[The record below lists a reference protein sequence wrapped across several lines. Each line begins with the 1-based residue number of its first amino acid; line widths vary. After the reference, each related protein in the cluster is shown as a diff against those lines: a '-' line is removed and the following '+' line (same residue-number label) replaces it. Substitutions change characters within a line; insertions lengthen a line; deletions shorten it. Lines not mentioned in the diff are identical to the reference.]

1 MSEIAFTGERA
12 ESRPRSYDPASA
24 WDEPDARLLN
34 GGPRVAPAL
43 PLDCFG
49 TCGPWLAA
57 VAASRGAPV
66 DYVAAP
72 MLAFVAGIVG
82 AAREVRI
89 RPNWTEQLILWVAS
103 VGNPSSGKSPA
114 LAALKRAAARI
125 EREEAGDAEARRG
138 EYEARK
144 IEAEALREKWE
155 QNAKEAA
162 KNNRAAAPMPAEAQ
176 EPPEPTPP
184 RLLVADATT
193 EKLARIIAQ
202 NPRGVLL
209 SRDEL
214 SGLLGNF
221 GKYGGADEPFYLQA
235 FNGEF
240 SPIDRQ
246 KGGTVTAARA
256 YLSLVG
262 SIQPDKFQALL
273 SGRANDGLVA
283 RFLAVW
289 PDLTQRVFRV
299 PEVDDS
305 RALHLFRRLRSL
317 SMDADETGEL
327 APRVLPLS
335 ADAATIFE
343 AWYLEQGE
351 KVRAA
356 SGFMAEF
363 LGKADGICARLAL
376 ALELLE
382 WAASDDGP
390 ADGPAKVSARS
401 VERACTLIVD
411 YFEPMA
417 RRVYADAALPEV
429 ERKAIALI
437 KELQARGVRTFNAR
451 EARREWG
458 VPGLSSAADMEAACA
473 VLIEGDCIRKIESQ
487 KGAGAGRKAL
497 TYAVNPRLL
506 RKAGEAAR

>member
-1 MSEIAFTGERA
+1 MSESAFTGERA
-12 ESRPRSYDPASA
+12 ESRSRSYDPASG

-34 GGPRVAPAL
+34 GGPRVAPLL
-43 PLDCFG
+43 PLECFG
-49 TCGPWLAA
+49 ACGQWFADL
-57 VAASRGAPV
+57 AASRGAPV

-72 MLAFVAGIVG
+72 ALAFVSGIVG
-82 AAREVRI
+82 AARAVRV
-89 RPNWTEQLILWVAS
+89 RPNWVEPNILWVAS

-114 LAALKRAAARI
+114 LAALKRAAAMI
-125 EREEAGDAEARRG
+125 EREEAGDMEARRG
-138 EYEARK
+138 EHEARK
-144 IEAEALREKWE
+144 VEAEALREKWE
-155 QNAKEAA
+155 QSAKEAA
-162 KNNRAAAPMPAEAQ
+162 KQSRAAAPMPAEAQ

-193 EKLARIIAQ
+193 EKLARIIAE

-221 GKYGGADEPFYLQA
+221 GKYGGSDEPFYLQA
-235 FNGEF
+235 FGGDF

-246 KGGTVTAARA
+246 KGGTVTAPRA

-289 PDLTQRVFRV
+289 PDLPQRVFRV

-317 SMDADETGEL
+317 SMEADDSGEL
-327 APRVLPLS
+327 APRILPLTT
-335 ADAATIFE
+335 DAARIFE
-343 AWYLEQGE
+343 AWYIEQGE
-351 KVRAA
+351 KVRGA

-376 ALELLE
+376 VLELLE
-382 WAASDDGP
+382 WAVGANGP
-390 ADGPAKVSARS
+390 ADGPAAVSARS
-401 VERACTLIVD
+401 VERACTLLVD

-417 RRVYADAALPEV
+417 RRVYADAALPEP

-437 KELQARGVRTFNAR
+437 KEMQARAARTFNAR

-473 VLIEGDCIRKIESQ
+473 VLIEGDCIRKVESPN
-487 KGAGAGRKAL
+487 AGAGRKAL

-506 RKAGEAAR
+506 RKSGEAVR